1 MECQGN
7 FGGRVR
13 RCCKNKEYVVGF
25 LNCCGIVILL
35 LILDMLEKYLI
46 MTQIN

>member
-1 MECQGN
+1 MDD

-25 LNCCGIVILL
+25 LNCCGIVILDTGGDIRYVRKVL
-35 LILDMLEKYLI
+35 
-46 MTQIN
+46 N

>member
-1 MECQGN
+1 MVCQGN

-25 LNCCGIVILL
+25 FNCCGIVILL